1 MAPEIRDWQQ
11 PSKQRC
17 SNPGNPQGHLLTSGG
32 NGQHAYSPVLT
43 RAAARAATANMPHCL
58 VMMVVHSRSLV
69 HVRSCGVSHGTF
81 GSIAQRALST
91 LTCSGAEVAGLDGAS
106 ARDGALGAEVGESA
120 VRPQLMVLQRIKAV
134 RAAATLRARPRRSVP
149 PAYGPSCV
157 RARDMGRQATIRAL
171 GGDLG
176 AYVAQWSCA
185 NAGTRRSAGRR
196 GRSAASAPLA
206 HQQHAAPH
214 VDLWDVSRSRLAL
227 CPRSSR
233 TSAP

>member
-1 MAPEIRDWQQ
+1 MAATLEAALLESWQ
-11 PSKQRC
+11 SAGTLAHVWGQRPTC
-17 SNPGNPQGHLLTSGG
+17 
-32 NGQHAYSPVLT
+32 VLT
-43 RAAARAATANMPHCL
+43 RAHARRSPRSHGEHAALPRDDGCALEVACARAILRSEPRDIRIDRATGA
-58 VMMVVHSRSLV
+58 VHAHLQRRRSRRPRWRV
-69 HVRSCGVSHGTF
+69 C
-81 GSIAQRALST
+81 
-91 LTCSGAEVAGLDGAS
+91 
-106 ARDGALGAEVGESA
+106 ARRCTRREVGESA

-233 TSAP
+233 TTAP